1 LINTRF
7 AEPLLMDSDNVPI
20 NSPDSL
26 WESDVYKQYGTIFWP
41 DIARTRPDNPIW
53 SITNTK
59 CRKDEYEQESGQLL
73 VDKAKFFYHLQLA
86 AFMNAPTL
94 DPFGTYKESYYYDIL
109 LGDKDTFRF
118 AWHALKTKYG
128 KPAKFLTGVGTV
140 SGPDKFYCGHSFLQY
155 HPDGRPLFMHGGLL
169 KTMQKPVMQWHH
181 EEHGGI
187 FQYYKKSDYE
197 EDHEKIIKVH
207 LGWDG
212 MDYFPN
218 KENYDF
224 GITWC
229 TFFPDIEP
237 RPLEELAPGFEAAF
251 DAAGGY
257 WPLGVKAGSRQP
269 DANDVGGVLVG

>member
-1 LINTRF
+1 
-7 AEPLLMDSDNVPI
+7 MDSDNIPI
-20 NSPDSL
+20 NAPDSL
-26 WESDVYKQYGTIFWP
+26 WESDVYKEFGTIFWP

-59 CRKDEYEQESGQLL
+59 CRMDEYEQESGQLL
-73 VDKAKFFYHLQLA
+73 VDKGKFFYHLQLA
-86 AFMNAPTL
+86 AFMNAPSIKA
-94 DPFGTYKESYYYDIL
+94 DGYHESYYFDFL

-128 KPAKFLTGVGTV
+128 KPSKFLTGVGTV
-140 SGPDKFYCGHSFLQY
+140 SGKDNFYCGHSFLQY
-155 HPDGRPLFMHGGLL
+155 HPDGSPLFMHGGLL
-169 KTMQKPVMQWHH
+169 KTMQKPVMKWQR

-197 EDHEKIIKVH
+197 EQHDKIIKVF

-218 KENYDF
+218 KEKYNF
-224 GITWC
+224 EIAWC

-237 RPLEELAPGFEAAF
+237 RPLEELAPGFEKAF
-251 DAAGGY
+251 EAAGGY
-257 WPLGVKAGSRQP
+257 WPLDSE
-269 DANDVGGVLVG
+269 GGNRKPQADENTGALIG